1 MRLGGCQAAPT
12 HHVAAMEELNPGD
25 VVNGLIFVAEGEEHD
40 LQHEISLYPGPLK
53 LAVEWFD
60 ALDQGA
66 PIEELDMPDNVWEY
80 LESLG
85 YEFTAEEYEDEAG
98 APVVLFE
105 LWVDRAAADAALLA
119 LTSDLERIRAL
130 SLALV
135 PEDLQAEAEKLTDP
149 ASILALIPREE

>member
-1 MRLGGCQAAPT
+1 
-12 HHVAAMEELNPGD
+12 MEELNAGD
-25 VVNGLIFVAEGEEHD
+25 VINGKIFVAEGEEHD
-40 LQHEISLYPGPLK
+40 LQHELSLYPGPLK

-80 LESLG
+80 LEGLG
-85 YEFTAEEYEDEAG
+85 YEVVAEEYEDEAG

-105 LWVDRAAADAALLA
+105 LWVDRAEADAALLA
-119 LTSDLERIRAL
+119 LTSDLERLRAL

-135 PEDLQAEAEKLTDP
+135 PEDLQPEAEKLSDP
-149 ASILALIPREE
+149 ARILALIPREE

>member
-1 MRLGGCQAAPT
+1 
-12 HHVAAMEELNPGD
+12 MEELNPGD

-119 LTSDLERIRAL
+119 LTSDLERLRAL

-149 ASILALIPREE
+149 AKILALIPREE